1 MLVFHERHHKITMLE
16 STIQQKVNHWLD
28 GKYDNETKET
38 IKKMS
43 ENDLTDA
50 FYKDLEFG
58 TGGLRGLMGVGTN
71 RMNRYTVGAATQGLS
86 NYLKKS
92 FPNLKK
98 GEISVAIAF
107 DSRTNSPEFADI
119 VADIFS
125 SNGIK
130 VFLFSSLRPTPELS
144 FAIRHLGCKSGVVLT
159 ASHNPKEYNGY
170 KAYWEDGGQVVEPHD
185 ENIIKE
191 VESIKSIDEIKF
203 ERNADLVEKI
213 DTEIDKIYISQLIN
227 SLADDKTK
235 EVIKRQSDLSI
246 VYTPLH
252 GTGITLI
259 PQVLEELG
267 FKNVHIVEEQAISDG
282 NFPTVVYPNPE
293 ESEAM
298 TLALKK
304 AKQVNADVVMATDPD
319 ADRVGI
325 AVKNKEG
332 EFVLMNGNQTF
343 ALLVAYNLEAWKNAN
358 KLNGNQMVIKTI
370 VTTELIK
377 EITQKY
383 GVNIYDTLT
392 GFKHIAALIETKKQE
407 NPKNGIQE
415 EFILGGEESY
425 GYLIGDKVRDKDG
438 IASCASIALLA
449 AYAKDKGFSLFEWLI
464 EIYKEYS
471 FYLEE
476 LVSITKKGQ
485 QGAAQIE
492 EMMKTFRENPP
503 KMLANSNLLEV
514 YDYKNQTILDVQ
526 KGISKAMET
535 NLPKSNVLAFYTEDG
550 SKISMRPSGTEPKIK
565 FYFSVK
571 ENLDTTENYEKVKK
585 DLQDKI
591 QKQIADLGIN

>member
-1 MLVFHERHHKITMLE
+1 MCLFPTNFEFTTTQKLYFMLE
-16 STIQQKVNHWLD
+16 STIQQKVNHWLE
-28 GKYDNETKET
+28 GNYDNETKEAV
-38 IKKMS
+38 KKLS
-43 ENDLTDA
+43 ETDLTDA

-92 FPNLKK
+92 FPNQKE
-98 GEISVAIAF
+98 GEISVAIAY
-107 DSRTNSPEFADI
+107 DSRNNSPEFAQI
-119 VADIFS
+119 VADVFS
-125 SNGIK
+125 ANGIK
-130 VFLFSSLRPTPELS
+130 VYLFTALRPTPELS

-185 ENIIKE
+185 KNIITE
-191 VESIKSIDEIKF
+191 VQAIKSVDEIKF
-203 ERNADLVEKI
+203 EGKTDLIHKI
-213 DTEIDKIYISQLIN
+213 DKEVDTPYISQLIN
-227 SLADDKTK
+227 SLADPKTK
-235 EVIKRQSDLSI
+235 ELVKRQKNLSI

-259 PQVLEELG
+259 PQVLKELG
-267 FKNVHIVEEQAISDG
+267 FENLHNVEEQVSADG

-293 ESEAM
+293 EAEAM

-304 AKQVNADVVMATDPD
+304 AKQVDADVVMATDPD

-332 EFVLMNGNQTF
+332 DFVLMNGNQTL
-343 ALLVAYNLEAWKNAN
+343 ALLVAYNLEAWKNAG

-383 GVNIYDTLT
+383 TINLYDTLT
-392 GFKHIAALIETKKQE
+392 GFKHIAALIESKKQT
-407 NPKNGIQE
+407 NPNE

-425 GYLIGDKVRDKDG
+425 GYLIGDEVRDKDG
-438 IASCASIALLA
+438 VASCASIALLA

-464 EIYKEYS
+464 EIYKEYG

-485 QGAAQIE
+485 QGASQIE

-503 KMLANSNLLEV
+503 KKLAGSNLLHV
-514 YDYKNQTILDVQ
+514 YDYQNQTILDVQ
-526 KGISKAMET
+526 KGTSKPMESD
-535 NLPKSNVLAFYTEDG
+535 LPKSNVLAFYTEDG

-565 FYFSVK
+565 VLFFCKRQVRQNRKLRKS
-571 ENLDTTENYEKVKK
+571 KK
-585 DLQDKI
+585 RTSSKNSKTDC
-591 QKQIADLGIN
+591 

>member
-1 MLVFHERHHKITMLE
+1 MLE
-16 STIQQKVNHWLD
+16 TTIQQKVNHWLD
-28 GKYDNETKET
+28 GNYDQETKEA
-38 IKKMS
+38 IKKLS
-43 ENDLTDA
+43 ETDLIDA
-50 FYKDLEFG
+50 FYRDLEFG

-92 FPNLKK
+92 FLNQD
-98 GEISVAIAF
+98 ISVAIAF
-107 DSRTNSPEFADI
+107 DSRNNSPEFADI
-119 VADIFS
+119 VADVFS
-125 SNGIK
+125 ANGIK
-130 VFLFSSLRPTPELS
+130 VFLFTALRPTPELS

-191 VESIKSIDEIKF
+191 VESIKSVDEIKF
-203 ERNADLVEKI
+203 ERNANLVEKI
-213 DTEIDKIYISQLIN
+213 NVEIDKPYISQLIN

-235 EVIKRQSDLSI
+235 EVIKRQNNLSI

-252 GTGITLI
+252 GTGITLV

-293 ESEAM
+293 EAEAM

-304 AKQVNADVVMATDPD
+304 AKEVNADVVMATDPD

-332 EFVLMNGNQTF
+332 EFVLMNGNQTL
-343 ALLVAYNLEAWKNAN
+343 ALLVAYNLEAWKNAG

-377 EITQKY
+377 EITKKY
-383 GVNIYDTLT
+383 SVNIYDTLT

-407 NPKNGIQE
+407 NPNKK
-415 EFILGGEESY
+415 FILGGEESY

-449 AYAKDKGFSLFEWLI
+449 AYAKDKGFSLFEWLV
-464 EIYKEYS
+464 EIYKDYG

-503 KMLANSNLLEV
+503 KKLAGSNLLEV
-514 YDYKNQTILDVQ
+514 YDYQNQTILDVQ

-535 NLPKSNVLAFYTEDG
+535 DLPKSNVLAFYTEDG

-571 ENLDTTENYEKVKK
+571 GNLDKTENYEKVKK
-585 DLQDKI
+585 ELQDKI

>member
-1 MLVFHERHHKITMLE
+1 MLE
-16 STIQQKVNHWLD
+16 STIQRKVNHWLD
-28 GKYDNETKET
+28 GNYDNETKEA
-38 IKKMS
+38 IKKLS
-43 ENDLTDA
+43 ETDLTDA

-92 FPNLKK
+92 FPNKK
-98 GEISVAIAF
+98 EGEISVAIAF
-107 DSRTNSPEFADI
+107 DSRNNSPEFAQI
-119 VADIFS
+119 VADVFS
-125 SNGIK
+125 ANGIK
-130 VFLFSSLRPTPELS
+130 VFLFTALRPTPELS

-185 ENIIKE
+185 KNIIAE
-191 VESIKSIDEIKF
+191 VQAIKSIEEIKF
-203 ERNADLVEKI
+203 EGKPSLIQKI
-213 DTEIDKIYISQLIN
+213 DEEVDKPYISQLVN
-227 SLADDKTK
+227 NLADPKTK
-235 EVIKRQSDLSI
+235 ELIKRQSNLSI

-259 PQVLEELG
+259 PQVLQELG
-267 FKNVHIVEEQAISDG
+267 FENLHTVEEQTTADG
-282 NFPTVVYPNPE
+282 NFPTVIYPNPE
-293 ESEAM
+293 EAEAM
-298 TLALKK
+298 TLALQK
-304 AKQVNADVVMATDPD
+304 AKKVNADVVMATDPD

-332 EFVLMNGNQTF
+332 DFVLMNGNQTL
-343 ALLVAYNLEAWKNAN
+343 ALLVAYNLEAWKNAE
-358 KLNGNQMVIKTI
+358 KLNGKQMVIKTI

-383 GVNIYDTLT
+383 KVNLYDTLT

-407 NPKNGIQE
+407 NLKNGTEE

-449 AYAKDKGFSLFEWLI
+449 AYAKDKGFSLFEWLL
-464 EIYKEYS
+464 EIYKEYG

-476 LVSITKKGQ
+476 LVSVTKKGQ
-485 QGAAQIE
+485 QGALQIE
-492 EMMKTFRENPP
+492 EMMKKFRENPP
-503 KMLANSNLLEV
+503 KKLAGSNLLHV
-514 YDYKNQTILDVQ
+514 YDYQHQTILNVQ
-526 KGISKAMET
+526 KGTSKPMET
-535 NLPKSNVLAFYTEDG
+535 DLPKSNVLAFYTEDG

-571 ENLDTTENYEKVKK
+571 DKLENTEDYEKVKK
-585 DLQDKI
+585 ELQDKI